1 MHFVPQQVDE
11 VVSSI
16 SILCLD
22 SLSAF
27 ARTHPLR
34 RESERVHCQP
44 MLNCL
49 RELKRFIYY
58 CLTLQYAEVVVCQ
71 QPII

>member
-27 ARTHPLR
+27 ARTPPL
-34 RESERVHCQP
+34 SV
-44 MLNCL
+44 
-49 RELKRFIYY
+49 
-58 CLTLQYAEVVVCQ
+58 
-71 QPII
+71 

>member
-27 ARTHPLR
+27 ARLI
-34 RESERVHCQP
+34 
-44 MLNCL
+44 L
-49 RELKRFIYY
+49 
-58 CLTLQYAEVVVCQ
+58 
-71 QPII
+71 